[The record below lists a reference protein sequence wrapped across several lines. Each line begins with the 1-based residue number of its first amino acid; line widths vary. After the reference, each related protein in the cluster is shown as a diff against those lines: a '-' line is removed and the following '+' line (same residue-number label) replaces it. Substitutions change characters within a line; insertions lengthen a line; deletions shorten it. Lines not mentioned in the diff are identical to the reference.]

1 MHGLGGPINSLGVS
15 LAVIKHTI
23 QRGEMDNHTTF
34 RVVDNVNE
42 SSKEYQLLKAYCAKR
57 QRQNII
63 VKNIIHIR
71 GPEKALYKRKK
82 KNVAHTF
89 AGAAMLVNQGAVPV
103 MTRVVPQ
110 GPVRTGMASQS
121 PAHEAPTE
129 EGSTLSG
136 LANKLTEIADST
148 HIPEHVEKDGQED
161 LDDVIKKLVD
171 LLRTAGDKLNEEIT
185 QNKALQAQLQ
195 SSFNY
200 TMFEKVTSMLQG
212 MVGTSSMGQAAES
225 ALSLQRKQ
233 IAWAFEVTS
242 RLSAVDLIP
251 MSRSMGFGERYV
263 QLHHSAWVQQNGGWE
278 KVFHDD
284 DDID

>member
-1 MHGLGGPINSLGVS
+1 
-15 LAVIKHTI
+15 
-23 QRGEMDNHTTF
+23 
-34 RVVDNVNE
+34 
-42 SSKEYQLLKAYCAKR
+42 
-57 QRQNII
+57 
-63 VKNIIHIR
+63 
-71 GPEKALYKRKK
+71 
-82 KNVAHTF
+82 
-89 AGAAMLVNQGAVPV
+89 
-103 MTRVVPQ
+103 
-110 GPVRTGMASQS
+110 MATHS

-136 LANKLTEIADST
+136 LANRLTEIADSAK
-148 HIPEHVEKDGQED
+148 IPEHFEKDDQED

-171 LLRTAGDKLNEEIT
+171 LLRTAGDKLNDKIT
-185 QNKALQAQLQ
+185 KNKALQAELR

-212 MVGTSSMGQAAES
+212 MVGTSSVDQAAES

-251 MSRSMGFGERYV
+251 MSRLMGFGEQYV

-278 KVFHDD
+278 KAFNDD
-284 DDID
+284 NDID